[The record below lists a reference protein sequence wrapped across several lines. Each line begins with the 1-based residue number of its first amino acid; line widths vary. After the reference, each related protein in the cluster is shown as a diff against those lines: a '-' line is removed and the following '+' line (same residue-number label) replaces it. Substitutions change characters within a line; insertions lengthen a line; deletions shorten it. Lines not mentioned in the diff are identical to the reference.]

1 MKTLLAIFALC
12 LLVGCSS
19 GDADTVKVP
28 DSATQGGNVVKDE
41 ASRKLMGA
49 DSTNGGDA
57 AQGGLSTS
65 PQ

>member
-1 MKTLLAIFALC
+1 MRFALALFAVCLLA
-12 LLVGCSS
+12 GCGS

-28 DSATQGGNVVKDE
+28 ESATKGGNVIKDE
-41 ASRKLMGA
+41 ESRKLMGA

-65 PQ
+65 PN